1 MSDVPGT
8 KQFIAVITVD
18 DERPIIF
25 AVGSIY
31 PRIKAERAG
40 DDVVE
45 RLRDAGMR
53 ARASVRP
60 IISGDASIDMLVEW
74 VREWRG

>member
-1 MSDVPGT
+1 
-8 KQFIAVITVD
+8 
-18 DERPIIF
+18 
-25 AVGSIY
+25 
-31 PRIKAERAG
+31 
-40 DDVVE
+40 
-45 RLRDAGMR
+45 MR